1 MKHSLKKLKKFSLQA
16 TDGEKGK
23 VKNFLFDD
31 ETWVIRYLEADLGN
45 FFNEKRVIIPR
56 QQLGTPIWSEK
67 HFPVKLTVQQ
77 IEHSPG
83 LEFELPVSRQYET
96 RLLEHY
102 QLLPYWPEAI
112 AGYAGRESLLGSGY
126 PFSVPR
132 NVEVEDPQHTHL
144 RSFNEITGYY
154 IKAVDD
160 QFGHIEDLIIDDT
173 TWQILFVIIDT
184 KNLSPWSKEVI
195 LPIELLEE
203 ISFLNKEVTINMN
216 KEDIKNAPEY
226 DSSLD
231 WSDNF
236 EGEVYGFYGSRVRRP

>member
-45 FFNEKRVIIPR
+45 FFNEKRVLIPR
-56 QQLGTPIWSEK
+56 EHLGVPIWNEK

-77 IEHSPG
+77 IENSPG
-83 LEFELPVSRQYET
+83 LDFELPVSRQYET
-96 RLLEHY
+96 QLLEHY
-102 QLLPYWPEAI
+102 QLQPYWPEAI
-112 AGYAGRESLLGSGY
+112 AGYTGRESLLGNGY

-132 NVEVEDPQHTHL
+132 YPEVEDPQGTHL

-154 IKAVDD
+154 IKAADD

-173 TWQILFVIIDT
+173 TWQILFAIIDT

-203 ISFLNKEVTINMN
+203 ISFLNKEVTISMR
-216 KEDIKNAPEY
+216 KEDIKNSPEY